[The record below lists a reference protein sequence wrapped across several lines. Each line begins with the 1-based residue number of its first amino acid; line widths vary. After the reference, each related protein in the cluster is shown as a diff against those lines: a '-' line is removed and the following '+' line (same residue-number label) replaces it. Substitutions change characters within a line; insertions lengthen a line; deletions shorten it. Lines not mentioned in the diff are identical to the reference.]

1 MDQQAKAAELEIGAI
16 ADVVLRVE
24 IVLGSTRMRLSD
36 IARLTKDSIISL
48 DRNIDEPVDVYV
60 NGKRIARGEL
70 VLVDE
75 SQSRIGVSIVQIG
88 DGPSSGS
95 RE

>member
-24 IVLGSTRMRLSD
+24 IVLGSTRMRLSE

-48 DRNIDEPVDVYV
+48 DRNIDEPVDVFV

-88 DGPSSGS
+88 DGAPNGA